1 MKKNFYLIIFITL
14 LTFNVNAQ
22 KHSFGIKAGYTT
34 SSASI
39 PNDNLFIGDFGASRG
54 NDWFDWSNGFQIG
67 ILANIDIGYDF
78 LHLDL
83 APQYSKYGFKN
94 EDKIGLDYLDF
105 DIGASNLNSQVLSKI
120 IGGVGITPSFLISSK
135 NITDT
140 NNFDLKAYMLVGYRF
155 NQSISI
161 YAQARYGF
169 IELVPDSEIN
179 NFQISFNL
187 NVSLFKL

>member
-1 MKKNFYLIIFITL
+1 MKKNFYFLIFIILISTNL
-14 LTFNVNAQ
+14 KAQ
-22 KHSFGIKAGYTT
+22 NHKIGIKAGYTT

-39 PNDNLFIGDFGASRG
+39 PNNNIFIGSNGASRG
-54 NDWFDWSNGFQIG
+54 NDWFNWSNGFQFG
-67 ILANIDIGYDF
+67 VSANIDIGYDF

-83 APQYSKYGFKN
+83 APQYSKYGFESDN
-94 EDKIGLDYLDF
+94 KIGLDYLDF

-120 IGGVGITPSFLISSK
+120 IGGIGMTPSFLISSK
-135 NITDT
+135 NITET
-140 NNFDLKAYMLVGYRF
+140 NNFDLKAYIIIGYRF
-155 NQSISI
+155 NQSVSV

-187 NVSLFKL
+187 NVSIFKL

>member
-14 LTFNVNAQ
+14 LSSNINAQ
-22 KHSFGIKAGYTT
+22 KHSIGIKAGFTT

-39 PNDNLFIGDFGASRG
+39 PNDNLFIGSYGASRG
-54 NDWFDWSNGFQIG
+54 NDWFDWSSGFQIG

-83 APQYSKYGFKN
+83 APQYSKYGFKS

-140 NNFDLKAYMLVGYRF
+140 NNFDVKAYMLVGYRF
-155 NQSISI
+155 NQSVSV

>member
-1 MKKNFYLIIFITL
+1 MKRNFCFLIFITL
-14 LTFNVNAQ
+14 ISANLKAQ
-22 KHSFGIKAGYTT
+22 SHYIGIKAGYTT

-39 PNDNLFIGDFGASRG
+39 PNNNLFIGSNGASRG
-54 NDWFDWSNGFQIG
+54 SDWFDWNSGFQFG
-67 ILANIDIGYDF
+67 VSANIDIGYDF
-78 LHLDL
+78 IHLDL
-83 APQYSKYGFKN
+83 TPQYSKYGF
-94 EDKIGLDYLDF
+94 ESDSKIGLDYLDF

-135 NITDT
+135 NITEK
-140 NNFDLKAYMLVGYRF
+140 NNFDLKAYMLIGYRF
-155 NQSISI
+155 SKSISA